1 MTAPVDL
8 PPPNDRGFLA
18 PTPDGQPVDH
28 CFRCG
33 KETAPGVGLCE
44 EHNPKALR
52 GPSSTQM
59 HATVFLGI
67 ALGVVGLF
75 VLFRLAQN
83 DAGPFAAEVTTAS
96 AGASGAV
103 SVAFSI
109 TNEGE
114 ANGHADC
121 RFTRDGVPRP
131 DDVAFRTP
139 EMAGGETLTLQRD
152 LTPEADSRVA
162 YVPDLLSV
170 VCQ

>member
-1 MTAPVDL
+1 MTAPVD
-8 PPPNDRGFLA
+8 PTPAADHGFLA

-33 KETAPGVGLCE
+33 KETPPGVGLCE
-44 EHNPKALR
+44 EHNPRALR

-67 ALGVVGLF
+67 VLGVIGLF
-75 VLFRLAQN
+75 VLFRLAQS
-83 DAGPFAAEVTTAS
+83 DAGPFAAEVTAAS
-96 AGASGAV
+96 AGTSGAV
-103 SVAFSI
+103 SVAFSV

-114 ANGHADC
+114 ASGHADC

-139 EMAGGETLTLQRD
+139 QLAGGETLTLERELVRQA
-152 LTPEADSRVA
+152 EGGVA
-162 YVPDLLSV
+162 YVPDQLSV
-170 VCQ
+170 ICQ